1 MRRAV
6 RPPKSRLPVFGRA
19 LAGATLALG
28 LIAAPAGAAIAPD
41 VAHSPGAEDIRT
53 AYWVMLVVAS
63 VIGVALLAGLL
74 TAARRFRARG
84 GHAEPRRLTAGRGA
98 IGRVGAGLGALAL
111 VIFIFGV
118 IMTGGARDVTADES
132 SEALEIDA
140 IAQQWL
146 WRFEYPAES
155 GGAASPGI
163 ATTFSYTELVVP
175 VDTPVNLSID
185 STDVLH
191 SWFIPALGP
200 QVLAVPGE
208 VTETSFIADEE
219 GYYEGKSTQFSGTS
233 FPAVRS
239 NVRVVSREEYDAYVT
254 ALGED
259 LAAGQSAVQQQVG
272 ANAAEGTEPVGE
284 SDAAAAGGAT
294 E

>member
-1 MRRAV
+1 MRRPV

-19 LAGATLALG
+19 LAGASLALG

-53 AYWVMLVVAS
+53 AFWVMLIVAF
-63 VIGVALLAGLL
+63 VIGVVLLGALL
-74 TAARRFRARG
+74 TAARRFRARSDTT
-84 GHAEPRRLTAGRGA
+84 EPRRLTAGRGA
-98 IGRVGAGLGALAL
+98 VGRVGGGLGALAL
-111 VIFIFGV
+111 VIFIFGIV
-118 IMTGGARDVTADES
+118 MTDSTRNATAGES
-132 SEALEIDA
+132 SEQIEINA

-146 WRFEYPAES
+146 WRFEYPVES
-155 GGAASPGI
+155 DGGASPGI

-175 VDTPVNLSID
+175 VDTQVNLSID

-200 QVLAVPGE
+200 QVMAVPGK

-219 GYYEGKSTQFSGTS
+219 GYYEGKSTQFSGTA

-239 NVRVVSREEYDAYVT
+239 NVRVVSREEYDTYLT

-284 SDAAAAGGAT
+284 SDAAAPGCAS